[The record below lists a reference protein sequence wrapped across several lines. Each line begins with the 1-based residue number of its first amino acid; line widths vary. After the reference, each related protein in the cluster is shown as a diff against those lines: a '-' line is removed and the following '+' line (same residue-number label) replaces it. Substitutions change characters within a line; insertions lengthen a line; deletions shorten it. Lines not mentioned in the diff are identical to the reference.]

1 MSFPP
6 ELRVLCN
13 QLSSTHAANLPSL
26 IPTLSEYIA
35 RCQDPLSCFT
45 SKSHTK
51 NTSVLVHKLKTQI
64 TALLQGKDP
73 GEKLTAIV
81 LIKAVVEVGGTEV
94 LSSCEPWVKGL
105 LALITKH
112 DCIVLKEMCIATL
125 TKIYILTHQSP
136 SIVRELTTPTLPA
149 YVSSCLEVITS
160 WSIENTQEVPISLQE
175 SVIHSFALLVP
186 HHNSLFRP
194 FATQIRTSLNRLLT
208 PSMLDI
214 PPIPSS
220 LKEGA
225 QRLYIRLYQTAPK
238 DNGREEWN
246 NGIRKLIKNI
256 HVTSDQVFRTVI
268 EEWESNSGYIIGNI
282 NPNENLKGGDETVD
296 YLNSWTGIEAGSDRL
311 IGMIQLL
318 TQFFLTETS
327 WSVATPIGAIMDL
340 VNRIISIKIPTNT
353 STSSNTQKN
362 EAIRLN
368 PNFEKEEQEILWT
381 RMPYIYTST
390 IQLLDAI
397 ANRLQEHFTS
407 IAFECFDRVAWIFP
421 YGKDNSEFRL
431 ASFKFISRILK
442 IVGKEFT
449 DAQMSKAPIII
460 NSCCQELLKNEV
472 IPTSFDQTGVEP
484 LARDVKYLDCKNSLL
499 RLSNFTAQLDIKE
512 PDVAK
517 AASKL
522 LPLLIS
528 NLPQNL
534 LHISQRVS
542 LERTAILAKN
552 KDTLLASILYPFIG
566 KCSKPMA
573 SIIPHLSREFPSEY
587 VTEILLRPRM
597 PLLLETER
605 SSGENLEIDSEEEVM
620 EFEREISEIRNTET
634 FNTLSYSPRVSSMAK
649 DEQQDKFDDMKFEAP
664 TPTAPLLNKAMT
676 GTPTDE
682 RKNTKTHIDSTM
694 CVDSDSSD
702 NESVHLC
709 MQIDTDSDA

>member
-13 QLSSTHAANLPSL
+13 QLSSTRAADLPSL
-26 IPTLSEYIA
+26 VPTLSEYIA

-45 SKSHTK
+45 SKSDTK
-51 NTSVLVHKLKTQI
+51 STSVLVHKLKTQI

-81 LIKAVVEVGGTEV
+81 LIKAVVEVGGLEV
-94 LSSCEPWVKGL
+94 LRSCEPWVKGL

-160 WSIENTQEVPISLQE
+160 RSIENTQQVSISIQE
-175 SVIHSFALLVP
+175 SVIHSFAMLVP
-186 HHNSLFRP
+186 HHKSIFRP

-208 PSMLDI
+208 PSILDV
-214 PPIPSS
+214 PPIPIS

-256 HVTSDQVFRTVI
+256 HVTSDQVFRTVV
-268 EEWESNSGYIIGNI
+268 EEWESNSGYMTGNI
-282 NPNENLKGGDETVD
+282 NPYENMNGGDETVD
-296 YLNSWTGIEAGSDRL
+296 YLNSWTGIEVGSDRL
-311 IGMIQLL
+311 LGMIQLL

-340 VNRIISIKIPTNT
+340 VNRILSIKIPTNS

-368 PNFEKEEQEILWT
+368 PIFEKEEQEILWT
-381 RMPYIYTST
+381 RMPYVYTST

-397 ANRLQEHFTS
+397 ANRLQEHFLS
-407 IAFECFDRVAWIFP
+407 VAFECFDRVVWIFP

-431 ASFKFISRILK
+431 ASFKFITRILK
-442 IVGKEFT
+442 IAGKEFT
-449 DAQMSKAPIII
+449 DAQMSKSPIII

-472 IPTSFDQTGVEP
+472 IPACFDQSGVEP
-484 LARDVKYLDCKNSLL
+484 LSRDVKYLDYRNSLL
-499 RLSNFTAQLDIKE
+499 HSSNFTVQPDIKE
-512 PDVAK
+512 SDVAV

-528 NLPQNL
+528 NLPQKL
-534 LHISQRVS
+534 LHISLRVS
-542 LERTAILAKN
+542 LERTAILTKN

-573 SIIPHLSREFPSEY
+573 SIIPHLAQEFPSEY

-597 PLLLETER
+597 PLLLEMER
-605 SSGENLEIDSEEEVM
+605 SSGEILEIESEKEVM
-620 EFEREISEIRNTET
+620 EFEHEITEIRSAET
-634 FNTLSYSPRVSSMAK
+634 SNSLSYSPRVSSMAK
-649 DEQQDKFDDMKFEAP
+649 DEQQDKFNNFKFEAP
-664 TPTAPLLNKAMT
+664 IPTAPLLNKDMT
-676 GTPTDE
+676 GSSTDE
-682 RKNTKTHIDSTM
+682 RKNIKNHIDSTM
-694 CVDSDSSD
+694 CVDSDSSE